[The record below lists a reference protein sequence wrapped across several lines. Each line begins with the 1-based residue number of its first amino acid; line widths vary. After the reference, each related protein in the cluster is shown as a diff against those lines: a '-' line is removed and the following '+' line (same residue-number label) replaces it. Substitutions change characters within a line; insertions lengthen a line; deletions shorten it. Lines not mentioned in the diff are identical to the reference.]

1 MSQEQQQS
9 TSFDSDSFSRAE
21 TIELLQETA
30 RRFQGLVTELKTG
43 RTDYQLPKRSY
54 TNLMAISEKIFN
66 SIAEVSGVSPQNSPE
81 NINFDE
87 DLSGKQLTREERIEL
102 LQGVADLYQTM
113 ADKITSESLDY
124 QLPMSDFETL
134 VPTTEKIVNP
144 FGSAP
149 SPSLETTAPTPVS
162 QGYSQTEFTE
172 EIAVSTNKINWPW
185 LGIVA
190 IILIV
195 ISLTAFLSNPQFIE
209 EEIAIEVPPAELE
222 FTSEQKAI
230 AAIEKQIETI
240 ATSYDKTGISNIKPN
255 FVADI
260 LTLELTEDWQ
270 ELERDEK
277 EKITNKWLEESRQLE
292 FKKLEIIDDR
302 GVLVARSPVI
312 GKNIV
317 ILEH

>member
-66 SIAEVSGVSPQNSPE
+66 SIAEVSGSTPQNSPE

-87 DLSGKQLTREERIEL
+87 DLSGKQLTREDTIEL

-172 EIAVSTNKINWPW
+172 EIEFSTNKINWPW

-277 EKITNKWLEESRQLE
+277 EKITNKWLEESRKLE